1 MREFSGHRFVRG
13 AAAFCVFALVQS
25 LFAAPA
31 ESELDQFLDL
41 FIKKGFVTPQEVERV
56 KAESAA
62 MKTNNG
68 KIYIEASKWKISEA
82 IKSVELF
89 GDIRLRY
96 EDRSVEDPAGGKIDL
111 QRFRYA
117 ARVGLRGE
125 LFDDFYYG
133 LRVDT
138 SANPR
143 SPFVTFG
150 SSSSGTPYQGPF
162 GKSTSGFNV
171 GQVYLGWRAASWV
184 EFTAGRM
191 QQPLYTTA
199 MVWDGDINPEG
210 MAEKFKYTVGE
221 ADFFATFG
229 QFLYQDTNPTES
241 SRGYFNFAQTHAD
254 LPFLLAWQVGVDYHL
269 TPRLSLKIAP
279 VLYNYIGHGV
289 NTTSGSSA
297 TPDFSGTFVGQGT
310 TNGISGARASFSGY
324 PGGPFD
330 GFVANQTG
338 INNLMVLEIPGEL
351 NLKLDRISL
360 RLFGDYAQNLQGT
373 DRARAAF
380 AAQSSTLLSDV
391 GLARIP
397 SPQTHDTKAYQAGF
411 AVGSANKLGLA
422 TGATV
427 GKRAW
432 ELRAYWQHTEQY
444 ALDPNLVD
452 SDIFEG
458 RENLEG
464 LFAALAYGFTANTI
478 GTVRYGY
485 ASRINKKLGT
495 GGSNQD
501 LPQMNP
507 IDKYTLLQFDLTF
520 KF

>member
-1 MREFSGHRFVRG
+1 M
-13 AAAFCVFALVQS
+13 FCLVPLLQNVHAS
-25 LFAAPA
+25 PT

-41 FIKKGFVTPQEVERV
+41 FIKKGFVTQQEVEKV
-56 KAESAA
+56 KTESAS
-62 MKTNNG
+62 MRTNNG
-68 KIYIEASKWKISEA
+68 RLYMDGSTSKWKIADA

-96 EDRSVEDPAGGKIDL
+96 EERSAHDPAGGKIDL

-133 LRVDT
+133 LRVET
-138 SANPR
+138 AANPR

-150 SSSSGTPYQGPF
+150 SSTSGAPYQGPF
-162 GKSTSGFNV
+162 GKSTSGINI
-171 GQVYLGWRAASWV
+171 GQVYLGWRPTPWL
-184 EFTAGRM
+184 EITAGRM
-191 QQPLYTTA
+191 PQPLYTTA

-210 MAEKFKYTVGE
+210 MAEKLKYTVGE

-229 QFLYQDTNPTES
+229 QFFYEDTNPTET
-241 SRGYFNFAQTHAD
+241 SRGYFNFAHTHSG

-269 TPRLSLKIAP
+269 SRSLSLRLAP
-279 VLYNYIGHGV
+279 VLYSYTGHGV

-310 TNGISGARASFSGY
+310 TNGISGARAFYSGY

-338 INNLMVLEIPGEL
+338 INDLLVLEIPGEL
-351 NLKLDRISL
+351 NWKLDKINL

-373 DRARAAF
+373 DRAKAAF
-380 AAQSSTLLSDV
+380 AAQSSTLLADV
-391 GLARIP
+391 GLERIP
-397 SPQTHDTKAYQAGF
+397 SAQAHDTKAYQAGL

-422 TGATV
+422 TGATA
-427 GKRAW
+427 GRHAW
-432 ELRAYWQHTEQY
+432 EFRTYWQHIEQY
-444 ALDPNLVD
+444 ALDPNLID
-452 SDIFEG
+452 SDFFEG
-458 RENLEG
+458 RGNLEG
-464 LFAALAYGFTANTI
+464 IYAAIAYGFTANTI
-478 GTVRYGY
+478 GTLRYGY
-485 ASRINKKLGT
+485 ARRINKNIGT

-501 LPQMNP
+501 IPQMNP
-507 IDKYTLLQFDLTF
+507 IEKYSLLQFDLTF